1 MLLNFRTEVVQL
13 VFCATTD
20 LCGQRL
26 RCNGHGWGWGG
37 AAPQAARW
45 SNPHRWWDNARAR
58 LPTVLPYYC
67 RRKHEMSVWGRESK
81 GWVDFGGRDVRNDD
95 LESKRRINARS
106 SCKHQTKCTRSYTY
120 MWTMAEPEIINTLD
134 SSKARLT
141 GYWFFKI
148 NTSWFKRII
157 EVNLGFKPKLP

>member
-1 MLLNFRTEVVQL
+1 MVEDGEAQLLRQRADQIHTGGETMLEP
-13 VFCATTD
+13 D
-20 LCGQRL
+20 SP
-26 RCNGHGWGWGG
+26 RCFHTIVDASMRCQFG
-37 AAPQAARW
+37 
-45 SNPHRWWDNARAR
+45 
-58 LPTVLPYYC
+58 
-67 RRKHEMSVWGRESK
+67 GRESK

-141 GYWFFKI
+141 GY
-148 NTSWFKRII
+148 
-157 EVNLGFKPKLP
+157 